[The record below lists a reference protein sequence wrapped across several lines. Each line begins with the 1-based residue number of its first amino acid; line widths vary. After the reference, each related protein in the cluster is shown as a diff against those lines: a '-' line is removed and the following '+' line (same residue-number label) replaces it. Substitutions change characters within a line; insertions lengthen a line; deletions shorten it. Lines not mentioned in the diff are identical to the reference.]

1 MLYKETMGRDYMKK
15 EKYITREEILENI
28 ATLLRKID
36 GSEEQIREYIE
47 TIKKKPYIELS
58 LIAATLKGLLSK
70 TICHGKA

>member
-1 MLYKETMGRDYMKK
+1 MKK